1 LMTDAAGEVRITV
14 ELWQMP
20 QCPPRPDTTEM
31 GVERWVRARLR
42 EVRIQEPNR
51 EQIEDIE
58 DED

>member
-1 LMTDAAGEVRITV
+1 
-14 ELWQMP
+14 MP
-20 QCPPRPDTTEM
+20 NALSRRVAPDTTEM
-31 GVERWVRARLR
+31 VVEPWVRARLG